1 MSFLGKKS
9 YGKIN
14 EKYQSPP
21 SEKTSTPFELL
32 LPPKNQNSANSPPF
46 LLISKKYYS
55 SLCYSRHSSA
65 ATIDQLLKSPATYW
79 IRSFTKSHC
88 YKCYLL
94 ISAMEPNIINISIS
108 FHTRLNRNS
117 TVTIH
122 QKNIQILTTDSK
134 TIKIFVHLYW
144 IIFSTLRINHLETR
158 RNYQIR
164 NRSALITSQ
173 LATLFLKN
181 LLRSSRTKLKSGWHK
196 KIPWRLCKRYIAK
209 VDFL

>member
-32 LPPKNQNSANSPPF
+32 LLPKNQNSANSPPF

-94 ISAMEPNIINISIS
+94 ISAMERNIINISIS

-144 IIFSTLRINHLETR
+144 MIFSTLRINHLETR
-158 RNYQIR
+158 INYQKPF
-164 NRSALITSQ
+164 SAYNIATCCTFPEKP
-173 LATLFLKN
+173 LAVFKNKTKKWMTQKNSMKTLQ
-181 LLRSSRTKLKSGWHK
+181 
-196 KIPWRLCKRYIAK
+196 KIYC
-209 VDFL
+209 

>member
-1 MSFLGKKS
+1 MSFLGKKC

-32 LPPKNQNSANSPPF
+32 LLPKNQNSANSPPF

-55 SLCYSRHSSA
+55 SLCHSRHSSA

-144 IIFSTLRINHLETR
+144 MIFSTLRINHLETR
-158 RNYQIR
+158 INYQKPF
-164 NRSALITSQ
+164 SAYNIATCYTFPEKP
-173 LATLFLKN
+173 LAVFKNKTKKWMTQKNSMKTLQ
-181 LLRSSRTKLKSGWHK
+181 
-196 KIPWRLCKRYIAK
+196 KIYC
-209 VDFL
+209 

>member
-1 MSFLGKKS
+1 MGKLTKNTSPLPLKKHPPLLS
-9 YGKIN
+9 YFSSLKIRILL
-14 EKYQSPP
+14 
-21 SEKTSTPFELL
+21 TPHLFCWFR
-32 LPPKNQNSANSPPF
+32 KNTT
-46 LLISKKYYS
+46 L
-55 SLCYSRHSSA
+55 LCYSRHSSA

-144 IIFSTLRINHLETR
+144 MIFSTLRINHLETR
-158 RNYQIR
+158 INHQKPF
-164 NRSALITSQ
+164 SAYNIATCYTFPEKP
-173 LATLFLKN
+173 LAVFKNKTKKWMTQKNSMKTLQ
-181 LLRSSRTKLKSGWHK
+181 
-196 KIPWRLCKRYIAK
+196 KIYC
-209 VDFL
+209 